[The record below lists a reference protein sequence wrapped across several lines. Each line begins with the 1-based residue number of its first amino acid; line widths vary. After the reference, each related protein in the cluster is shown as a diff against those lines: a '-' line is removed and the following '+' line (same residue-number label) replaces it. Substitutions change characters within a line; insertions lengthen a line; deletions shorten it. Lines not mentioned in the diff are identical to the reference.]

1 MNVEERVCQF
11 DCLGDR
17 LVGILSLPTTT
28 EITRAIVMLVG
39 GTQYRTGSHRQFTLL
54 ARHFAASG
62 IAVLRFDRRGTGDS
76 EGQPRDFEHA
86 SDDIRS
92 AIDALLPAVPQL
104 RELVLWGLCDG
115 ASAALLYSR
124 SDRRVT
130 GLCLVKPWAR
140 TDAGLAQAYLKHYY
154 LPRLLSKALWRKI
167 LHRQFDLPAA
177 LTSLAQQLRQA
188 LSGRAASMPTSTP
201 TTASLPHRLRQA
213 YQEFTGSVQLILC
226 GNDLTAQEFADLA
239 RADQEWHALLHDQR
253 STVVELADANHTF
266 STRIWREQVAQATI
280 QWMIPGAP
288 SVRPD

>member
-154 LPRLLSKALWRKI
+154 LPRLLSKALWR
-167 LHRQFDLPAA
+167 
-177 LTSLAQQLRQA
+177 
-188 LSGRAASMPTSTP
+188 
-201 TTASLPHRLRQA
+201 
-213 YQEFTGSVQLILC
+213 
-226 GNDLTAQEFADLA
+226 
-239 RADQEWHALLHDQR
+239 
-253 STVVELADANHTF
+253 
-266 STRIWREQVAQATI
+266 
-280 QWMIPGAP
+280 
-288 SVRPD
+288 